1 MSLTPEDLVKSVAT
15 LASLPSIYNRLS
27 EVIGHPLSSSRDIGG
42 VVSEDPGLTARV
54 LKLVNSAFYAFPT
67 RVETITRAIT
77 IVGTQQLCD
86 LALATSVIRAFQ
98 DVPQDLVDMDSFWKH
113 SLACGVA
120 ARVIAGQR
128 RENNVERFFVAGML
142 HDIGL
147 PIMFMKAADKARL
160 ILEHSRTTG
169 ELLHV
174 VEDKI
179 LGFTHADVG
188 RQLLLGW
195 NLPDS
200 LQEAV
205 RYHHNPARAAHFP
218 VESAAVHVA
227 EIIAV
232 AFEMGNSGEYWVPPV
247 ESKAW
252 DILGL
257 DKDNLPRLF
266 EEIERQYND
275 VIKIMLTKG

>member
-1 MSLTPEDLVKSVAT
+1 MTLTPEQLVRSVST
-15 LASLPSIYNRLS
+15 IASLPSIYNRLS
-27 EVIGHPLSSSRDIGG
+27 EVISHPLSSSKDIGG

-67 RVETITRAIT
+67 RVDTITRAIT

-86 LALATSVIRAFQ
+86 LALATSVIKAFQ
-98 DVPQDLVDMDSFWKH
+98 NVPQDLVDMDSFWKH

-120 ARVIAGQR
+120 ARAIAGLR

-147 PIMFMKAADKARL
+147 PILFMKAPEEARRL
-160 ILEHSRTTG
+160 LEHSKTNG
-169 ELLHV
+169 ELLYAA
-174 VEDKI
+174 EAK
-179 LGFTHADVG
+179 LFGFTHADVG
-188 RQLLLGW
+188 NRLLMMW

-205 RYHHNPARAAHFP
+205 GFHHNPTRAPHFT
-218 VESAAVHVA
+218 VEAATVHVA
-227 EIIAV
+227 DIIAC
-232 AFEMGNSGEYWVPPV
+232 AFELGSSGEYWVPPV
-247 ESKAW
+247 DPKAW
-252 DILGL
+252 DSLGL
-257 DKDNLPRLF
+257 EMSSVSGLF

-275 VIKIMLTKG
+275 VIKIMLAKS

>member
-27 EVIGHPLSSSRDIGG
+27 EVISHPLSSSRDIGG

-67 RVETITRAIT
+67 RVDTITRAIT

-86 LALATSVIRAFQ
+86 LALATSVIKAFQ
-98 DVPQDLVDMDSFWKH
+98 NVPQDLVDMDSFWKH
-113 SLACGVA
+113 SLACGVS
-120 ARVIAGQR
+120 ARAIAGQR
-128 RENNVERFFVAGML
+128 RENNVERFFVSGML

-147 PIMFMKAADKARL
+147 PIMFMKISDKTRL

-169 ELLHV
+169 ELLHAI
-174 VEDKI
+174 EDKM

-205 RYHHNPARAAHFP
+205 HYHHNPGRASHYPIEA
-218 VESAAVHVA
+218 AAVHVA
-227 EIIAV
+227 DIIAG
-232 AFEMGNSGEYWVPPV
+232 ALELGGSGEYWVPPV
-247 ESKAW
+247 EPKAW
-252 DILGL
+252 EILGL
-257 DKDNLPRLF
+257 DRDNLPRLF

-275 VIKIMLTKG
+275 VIKIMLTKS